1 MDMRRIAI
9 ALATLLAAATLL
21 PAAVGSAAPAR
32 TKPQA
37 SDIREIAPGTKLPA
51 LDASAPGLRA
61 ERLRY
66 VQRAV
71 LAPVIGDTKFWLAID
86 DFNGILYV
94 KQYTLR
100 GIGDNT
106 EVWVASDTD
115 EVSSGLD
122 FPAGD
127 CRNDGVRNVVTDE
140 QVQYLID
147 QFDGNIYPTE
157 SSVFSVAPPADGSDA
172 PLADVLDLPPD
183 YWSGKGDN
191 IVVLLDNFRD
201 DNFYDTDN
209 ANTYS
214 YIAGFYSSTYDYY
227 FNRLVMNID
236 GWDWLHRTGDNPP
249 DDPSDDPCTHAPARP
264 NLYEGVF
271 AHEYQH
277 LLEEYAD
284 WNEADWVDE
293 GLSMFAEPLTGYGDW
308 TLGVNDVGFE
318 GSVQCLLGWVSEATP
333 ANPFPYPG
341 GPENSLTL
349 WGDQTDDESE
359 ILCDY
364 GAAGTFMGYL
374 AQQQGTEFL
383 SRLHTNRK
391 NGLAGVQSLLD
402 RFGGG
407 VSALKVIDRWAAM
420 LALDAALDGGASL
433 QGGNAAQYMLDLIHG
448 SINRANDQT
457 YENPGAPPNGSDY
470 VRLMG
475 DSGAFLNLKGVE
487 RIWFNGA
494 SQLPALPV
502 EWTVDATAG
511 DPAPALYSGTGDNLD
526 RAIVQEVTVGD
537 GVLAFDTQ
545 WNTELG
551 YDYAYVQVSTD
562 GGASYESVACTDS
575 IAAPLGPGFE
585 GDSGGFVNEVC
596 DLSAYAGETVLL
608 SFRYVTDAA
617 VHFPGYW
624 VDNAVLDG
632 TTLTDGSTLDGWS
645 SPTEI
650 LPIDVEG
657 FTVRLIALNT
667 SKTVHIARLKLN
679 ADFEGFLG
687 SERIHQLLG
696 AKASV
701 VAAIVTYHDSTET
714 AGQPAPYVLKVNTVL
729 QPGGS

>member
-1 MDMRRIAI
+1 
-9 ALATLLAAATLL
+9 
-21 PAAVGSAAPAR
+21 
-32 TKPQA
+32 
-37 SDIREIAPGTKLPA
+37 
-51 LDASAPGLRA
+51 
-61 ERLRY
+61 
-66 VQRAV
+66 
-71 LAPVIGDTKFWLAID
+71 
-86 DFNGILYV
+86 
-94 KQYTLR
+94 
-100 GIGDNT
+100 
-106 EVWVASDTD
+106 
-115 EVSSGLD
+115 
-122 FPAGD
+122 
-127 CRNDGVRNVVTDE
+127 VRNVVTDE
-140 QVQYLID
+140 QIQYLIA
-147 QFDGNIYPTE
+147 QFDGNMYPTE
-157 SSVFSVAPPADGSDA
+157 SEAFSVAPPADGSNA
-172 PLADVLDLPPD
+172 PLADVLGLPAD

-191 IVVLLDNFRD
+191 IVVLVDNVRD

-209 ANTYS
+209 HSGFT
-214 YIAGFYSSTYDYY
+214 YIAGFYSSGFDYY
-227 FNRLVMNID
+227 VDRLVMNID
-236 GWDWLHRTGDNPP
+236 GWDWLHRTGANPP
-249 DDPSDDPCTHAPARP
+249 NEPSTDLCTNAPARP
-264 NLYEGVF
+264 YLYEGVF

-277 LLEEYAD
+277 LLENYVD
-284 WNEADWVDE
+284 WNEAAWPNE
-293 GLSMFAEPLTGYGDW
+293 GLSDYAQTITGYVTPW
-308 TLGVNDVGFE
+308 VGIKKIGFDNHI
-318 GSVQCLLGWVSEATP
+318 QCFLGWNAVQTA
-333 ANPFPYPG
+333 ANTIPREG

-349 WGDQTDDESE
+349 WGDQTDFETE

-364 GAAGTFMGYL
+364 GAAYSFMEYL
-374 AQQQGTEFL
+374 AGQYGHPFL
-383 SRLHTNRK
+383 TQLHLNRK
-391 NGLAGVQSLLD
+391 NGLEGLQRLLD
-402 RFGGG
+402 RYAGG
-407 VSALKVIDRWAAM
+407 VNAMTVIDRWAAM
-420 LALDAALDGGASL
+420 VAVDQALDRKASL
-433 QGGNAAQYMLDLIHG
+433 EGGNAALYQTPTLHA
-448 SINRANDQT
+448 SINWENDQA

-502 EWTVDATAG
+502 EWTVDATTG
-511 DPAPALYSGTGDNLD
+511 DPAPSLYSGAGDNLD

-537 GVLAFDTQ
+537 GVLAFDAQ
-545 WNTELG
+545 WNTEQG

-608 SFRYVTDAA
+608 SFRYVTDPG
-617 VHFPGYW
+617 VQLPGYW

-696 AKASV
+696 AKAGV

-714 AGQPAPYVLKVNTVL
+714 VGQPAPYVLKVNTVL